1 MFVFPMEI
9 NDCVFPQGTQPIPKN
24 DSPSSHMEVIY
35 DEDFHGK
42 RI

>member
-24 DSPSSHMEVIY
+24 DSFPDGSHL
-35 DEDFHGK
+35 
-42 RI
+42 